1 MPIDPKTT
9 ALLLIEYQND
19 FTTEGGA
26 LHNGVKA
33 VMEST
38 TMLANSAQLLA
49 DRCSRGRCDRDVS
62 SYFVSKGYREITSE
76 PYGIRK
82 GVVDTKAFVRA
93 SWGAESLIHSPHSEA
108 TLSDGG
114 CADGHLGE
122 TQSAPSGCA

>member
-19 FTTEGGA
+19 VTTEGGA

-38 TMLANSAQLLA
+38 TMLANAQRLA
-49 DRCSRGRCDRDVS
+49 AVARAAGVTVMLAPISLAR
-62 SYFVSKGYREITSE
+62 GYREITSE

-114 CADGHLGE
+114 LRRRSPGRNSIC
-122 TQSAPSGCA
+122 S